1 MSTTVEWIA
10 QELNCPARGNQ
21 RLEIHGA
28 ESVLKAGPHD
38 ITFVGD
44 ELNLKRLK
52 SSQAGA
58 VIIEQRLEE
67 SFQKAFES
75 TPMTSLTVVDA
86 QAAFIK
92 VIQKLRPAR
101 ELPEIGISP
110 AADISDQATIGENC
124 HIYPRVTIRP
134 GVKIGNNCRIYPG
147 VYIGDDC
154 VLGDDVTI
162 HANTVLYPD
171 VKIADRVLIHAAAV
185 LGCDGFG
192 YRFEKGQYV
201 KIPHLGS
208 VRIEEDVEIGAGT
221 TIDRGMIGP
230 TVIGLGTK
238 IDNQVMIA
246 HNCEIGKHNA
256 FASQVGFA
264 GSITTGDYVRCAG
277 QVGIADHVHIG
288 DQATL
293 GARAGVHRDIPP
305 GEVHIGTPA
314 APEKEQRKIVM
325 SIRKVPEMRKQI
337 RDLEQQLKTLTQQFE
352 ALNDSSQINDKSA
365 LT

>member
-10 QELNCPARGNQ
+10 QALNCPAKGNQ

-38 ITFVGD
+38 ITFIGD
-44 ELNLKRLK
+44 ELNLKRLQ
-52 SSQAGA
+52 SSRAGA
-58 VIIEQRLEE
+58 VIVDKKLED
-67 SFQKAFES
+67 SFEKVNENTQF
-75 TPMTSLTVVDA
+75 TSLTVVDA

-92 VIQKLRPAR
+92 IIQKLRPQR
-101 ELPEIGISP
+101 SLPDIGISP
-110 AADISDQATIGENC
+110 EADISDEVILGENC
-124 HIYPRVTIRP
+124 HIFPRVTIRP
-134 GVKIGNNCRIYPG
+134 GVQIGNNCRIYPG
-147 VYIGDDC
+147 VYIGEDC
-154 VLGDDVTI
+154 VIGDDVTI
-162 HANTVLYPD
+162 HANAVLYPD
-171 VKIADRVLIHAAAV
+171 VKIANRVLIHATAV
-185 LGCDGFG
+185 LGSDGFG
-192 YRFEKGQYV
+192 YRFEEGHFV

-208 VRIEEDVEIGAGT
+208 VRVEADVEIGAGT
-221 TIDRGMIGP
+221 TIDRGMIGA
-230 TVIGLGTK
+230 TEIGEGTK

-293 GARAGVHRDIPP
+293 GARAGVHRDIPA
-305 GEVHIGTPA
+305 GEIHIGTPA

-325 SIRKVPEMRKQI
+325 SMRKVPEMRKQM
-337 RDLEQQLKTLTQQFE
+337 RDLEKRVQEMSQLLEDLKNE
-352 ALNDSSQINDKSA
+352 PSQM
-365 LT
+365 

>member
-10 QELNCPARGNQ
+10 QALDCPARGNQ

-44 ELNLKRLK
+44 ELNLKRLQ
-52 SSQAGA
+52 SSNAGA
-58 VIIEQRLEE
+58 VIVEQRLDE
-67 SFQKAFES
+67 SFQKIYDEATFA
-75 TPMTSLTVVDA
+75 SLTVVDA
-86 QAAFIK
+86 QAAFIQI
-92 VIQKLRPAR
+92 IQKLRPPR
-101 ELPEIGISP
+101 SLPKIGISSE
-110 AADISDQATIGENC
+110 AEISDEAKIGENC
-124 HIYPRVTIRP
+124 DIYPQVTIRP
-134 GVKIGNNCRIYPG
+134 GVQIGKNCRIYPG

-154 VLGDDVTI
+154 IIGDDVTI
-162 HANTVLYPD
+162 HANAVLYPD
-171 VKIADRVLIHAAAV
+171 VKIANRVLIHATAV

-192 YRFEKGQYV
+192 YRFENGRYL

-208 VRIEEDVEIGAGT
+208 VQIEEDVEIGAGT
-221 TIDRGMIGP
+221 TIDRGMIGA
-230 TVIGLGTK
+230 TVIGEGSK
-238 IDNQVMIA
+238 VDNQVMIA

-293 GARAGVHRDIPP
+293 GARAGVHRDIPS
-305 GEVHIGTPA
+305 GEIHIGTPA

-337 RDLEQQLKTLTQQFE
+337 RDLEKHIQELNQRFEELKNE
-352 ALNDSSQINDKSA
+352 SSA
-365 LT
+365 A

>member
-10 QELNCPARGNQ
+10 QELNCLAKGNQ

-52 SSQAGA
+52 SSNAGA
-58 VIIEQRLEE
+58 VLLEKRLEE
-67 SFQKAFES
+67 SFEKSFEEA
-75 TPMTSLTVVDA
+75 PFTSIAVVDA

-92 VIQKLRPAR
+92 IIQKLRPLR
-101 ELPEIGISP
+101 MLPEIGISP
-110 AADISDQATIGENC
+110 QALISDEVELGENC
-124 HIYPRVTIRP
+124 HIYPQVTIRP
-134 GVKIGNNCRIYPG
+134 GVRIGNNCRIYPG
-147 VYIGDDC
+147 VYIGEDC
-154 VLGDDVTI
+154 HIGDDVTI
-162 HANTVLYPD
+162 HANAVFYPD
-171 VKIADRVLIHAAAV
+171 VKLGNRIIIHAAAV

-192 YRFEKGQYV
+192 YRFEQGRFI

-208 VRIEEDVEIGAGT
+208 VQIEDDVEIGAGT

-230 TVIGLGTK
+230 TVIGEGSK

-277 QVGIADHVHIG
+277 QVGVADHVYIG
-288 DQATL
+288 DRATL
-293 GARAGVHRDIPP
+293 GARAGVHRDIPA

-325 SIRKVPEMRKQI
+325 SLRKVPEMRKQI
-337 RDLEQQLKTLTQQFE
+337 RELENQIKKMSQQLENLNQLE
-352 ALNDSSQINDKSA
+352 ANQ
-365 LT
+365 

>member
-10 QELNCPARGNQ
+10 QELNCLAKGNQ

-52 SSQAGA
+52 SSNAGA
-58 VIIEQRLEE
+58 VLLEKRLEE
-67 SFQKAFES
+67 LFEKSFEEAPF
-75 TPMTSLTVVDA
+75 TSIAVVDA

-92 VIQKLRPAR
+92 IIQKLRPLR
-101 ELPEIGISP
+101 MLPEIGISP
-110 AADISDQATIGENC
+110 QALISDDVELGENC
-124 HIYPRVTIRP
+124 HIYPQVTIRP
-134 GVKIGNNCRIYPG
+134 GVRIGNNCRIYPG
-147 VYIGDDC
+147 VYIGEDC
-154 VLGDDVTI
+154 HIGDDVTI
-162 HANTVLYPD
+162 HANAVLYPD
-171 VKIADRVLIHAAAV
+171 VKLGNRIIIHAAAV

-192 YRFEKGQYV
+192 YRFEQGRFI

-208 VRIEEDVEIGAGT
+208 VQIEDDVEIGAGT

-230 TVIGLGTK
+230 TVIGEGSK

-277 QVGIADHVHIG
+277 QVGVADHVYIG
-288 DQATL
+288 DRATL
-293 GARAGVHRDIPP
+293 GARAGVHRDIPA

-325 SIRKVPEMRKQI
+325 SLRKVPEMRKQI
-337 RDLEQQLKTLTQQFE
+337 RELENQIKKMSQQLENLNQLE
-352 ALNDSSQINDKSA
+352 ANQ
-365 LT
+365 

>member
-10 QELNCPARGNQ
+10 QELNCLAKGNQ

-52 SSQAGA
+52 SSNAGA
-58 VIIEQRLEE
+58 VLLEKRLEE
-67 SFQKAFES
+67 SFEKSFEEA
-75 TPMTSLTVVDA
+75 PFTSIAVVDA

-92 VIQKLRPAR
+92 IIQKLRPLR
-101 ELPEIGISP
+101 MLPEIGISP
-110 AADISDQATIGENC
+110 QALISDEVELGENC
-124 HIYPRVTIRP
+124 HIYPQVTIRP
-134 GVKIGNNCRIYPG
+134 GVRIGNNCRIYPG
-147 VYIGDDC
+147 VYIGEDC
-154 VLGDDVTI
+154 HIGDDVTI
-162 HANTVLYPD
+162 HANAVFYPD
-171 VKIADRVLIHAAAV
+171 VKLGNRIIIHAAAV

-192 YRFEKGQYV
+192 YRFEQGRFI

-208 VRIEEDVEIGAGT
+208 VQIEDDVEIGAGT

-230 TVIGLGTK
+230 TVIGEGSK

-277 QVGIADHVHIG
+277 QVGVADHVYIG
-288 DQATL
+288 DRATL
-293 GARAGVHRDIPP
+293 GARAGVHRDIPA

-325 SIRKVPEMRKQI
+325 SLRKVPEMRKQI
-337 RDLEQQLKTLTQQFE
+337 RELENQIKKMSQQLESLNQLE
-352 ALNDSSQINDKSA
+352 ANQ
-365 LT
+365 

>member
-10 QELNCPARGNQ
+10 QELNCLVKGNQ

-52 SSQAGA
+52 SSNAGA
-58 VIIEQRLEE
+58 VLLEKRLEE
-67 SFQKAFES
+67 SFEKSFGEAPF
-75 TPMTSLTVVDA
+75 TSIAVVDA

-92 VIQKLRPAR
+92 IIQKLRPSR
-101 ELPEIGISP
+101 PLPEIGVSLQ
-110 AADISDQATIGENC
+110 AQISDNVELGENC
-124 HIYPRVTIRP
+124 QIYPQVTIRP
-134 GVKIGNNCRIYPG
+134 GVRIGKNCRIYPG
-147 VYIGDDC
+147 VYIGEDC
-154 VLGDDVTI
+154 VIGDDVTI
-162 HANTVLYPD
+162 HANAVFYPD
-171 VKIADRVLIHAAAV
+171 VKLGNRVLIHAAAV

-192 YRFEKGQYV
+192 YRFEAGRFI

-208 VRIEEDVEIGAGT
+208 VRIEDDVEIGAGT

-230 TVIGLGTK
+230 TVIGEGTK

-277 QVGIADHVHIG
+277 QVGVADHVHIG

-337 RDLEQQLKTLTQQFE
+337 RELENQIKQMSQQLESLNQLT
-352 ALNDSSQINDKSA
+352 ADK
-365 LT
+365 

>member
-10 QELNCPARGNQ
+10 QELNCPAKGNQ

-52 SSQAGA
+52 SSNAGA
-58 VIIEQRLEE
+58 VIVEKRLEE
-67 SFQKAFES
+67 SYQKAFES
-75 TPMTSLTVVDA
+75 APFTSLTVEDA

-92 VIQKLRPAR
+92 IFQKLRPQR
-101 ELPEIGISP
+101 SLPDVGISP
-110 AADISDQATIGENC
+110 QADISDQVTIGENC

-134 GVKIGNNCRIYPG
+134 GVQIGNNCRIYPG
-147 VYIGDDC
+147 AYIGDDC

-162 HANTVLYPD
+162 HANVVLYPD
-171 VKIADRVLIHAAAV
+171 VKIANRALIHASAV

-192 YRFEKGQYV
+192 YRFEQGHYS

-208 VRIEEDVEIGAGT
+208 VRIEDDVEIGAGT
-221 TIDRGMIGP
+221 TIDRGMIGA
-230 TVIGLGTK
+230 TVIGEGTK

-277 QVGIADHVHIG
+277 QVGIADHVHVG

-337 RDLEQQLKTLTQQFE
+337 REMENHIKELTQRFE
-352 ALNDSSQINDKSA
+352 ELQTQQTNDKSA

>member
-1 MSTTVEWIA
+1 MSTTIEWIA

-52 SSQAGA
+52 SSSAGA
-58 VIIEQRLEE
+58 VIIEKRLEE
-67 SFQKAFES
+67 SFQKSFTEAPFA
-75 TPMTSLTVVDA
+75 SLTVVDA

-92 VIQKLRPAR
+92 IIQKLRPAR

-110 AADISDQATIGENC
+110 EADISPDVTIGENC

-134 GVKIGNNCRIYPG
+134 GVKIGSNCRIHPG
-147 VYIGDDC
+147 VYIGDEC
-154 VLGDDVTI
+154 EIGDDVTI

-171 VKIADRVLIHAAAV
+171 VKIANRVLIHATAV

-192 YRFEKGQYV
+192 YRFEKGRYV

-208 VRIEEDVEIGAGT
+208 VRIEDDVEIGAGT

-230 TVIGLGTK
+230 TVIGEGSK

-293 GARAGVHRDIPP
+293 GARAGVHRDIPA

-325 SIRKVPEMRKQI
+325 AMRKVPDMRKQL
-337 RDLEQQLKTLTQQFE
+337 RELEQHIKTLTQQFDELKNSSE
-352 ALNDSSQINDKSA
+352 ADDKSA

>member
-10 QELNCPARGNQ
+10 QALNCPAKGNQ

-38 ITFVGD
+38 ITFIGD

-52 SSQAGA
+52 SSRAGA
-58 VIIEQRLEE
+58 VIVDKSLEDSYQKTYE
-67 SFQKAFES
+67 ENQFTSF
-75 TPMTSLTVVDA
+75 TVVDA

-92 VIQKLRPAR
+92 IFQELRPQRA
-101 ELPEIGISP
+101 LPEIGISP
-110 AADISDQATIGENC
+110 QADISNEATLGENC

-134 GVKIGNNCRIYPG
+134 GVQIGDNCRIYPG

-154 VLGDDVTI
+154 VIGDDVTI
-162 HANTVLYPD
+162 HANAVLYPD
-171 VKIADRVLIHAAAV
+171 VKIADRAIIHATAV

-192 YRFEKGQYV
+192 YRFENGHFV

-208 VRIEEDVEIGAGT
+208 VRIEEDVEIGAGS
-221 TIDRGMIGP
+221 TIDRGMIGA
-230 TVIGLGTK
+230 TEIGEGTK

-277 QVGIADHVHIG
+277 QVGIADHIHIG

-293 GARAGVHRDIPP
+293 GARAGVHRDIPA
-305 GEVHIGTPA
+305 GEIHIGTPA

-325 SIRKVPEMRKQI
+325 AMRKVPDMRKQI
-337 RDLEQQLKTLTQQFE
+337 RELEKQVKELTELFDNLKAESQL
-352 ALNDSSQINDKSA
+352 
-365 LT
+365 

>member
-1 MSTTVEWIA
+1 MSTTIERISE
-10 QELNCPARGNQ
+10 ELNCPVKGNQ

-58 VIIEQRLEE
+58 VILEQRLEE
-67 SFQKAFES
+67 SFRKDFDEAPF
-75 TPMTSLTVVDA
+75 TSLTIVDA

-92 VIQKLRPAR
+92 IVQKLRPPR
-101 ELPEIGISP
+101 SLPEIGISSQ
-110 AADISDQATIGENC
+110 AEISSDVKVGENC
-124 HIYPRVTIRP
+124 HIYPRVTICP
-134 GVKIGNNCRIYPG
+134 GVQIGNNCRIYPG
-147 VYIGDDC
+147 AYIGNDC
-154 VLGDDVTI
+154 VIGDDVTI
-162 HANTVLYPD
+162 HANAVLYPD
-171 VKIADRVLIHAAAV
+171 VKIANRVLIHATAV

-192 YRFEKGQYV
+192 YRFENGCYI
-201 KIPHLGS
+201 KIPHTGS
-208 VRIEEDVEIGAGT
+208 VKIEDDVEIGAGT
-221 TIDRGMIGP
+221 TIDRGMIGA
-230 TVIGLGTK
+230 TVIGEGSK

-314 APEKEQRKIVM
+314 APEKEQIKTVM
-325 SIRKVPEMRKQI
+325 AMRKVPEMRKQL
-337 RDLEQQLKTLTQQFE
+337 RELEKQMK
-352 ALNDSSQINDKSA
+352 ALADQVESLNQTNQIEDETA
-365 LT
+365 PA

>member
-1 MSTTVEWIA
+1 MSTTIEWIS
-10 QELNCPARGNQ
+10 QELNCPAKGNQ

-44 ELNLKRLK
+44 KLNLKRLK
-52 SSQAGA
+52 SSGAGA
-58 VIIEQRLEE
+58 VIVDQRLEE
-67 SFQKAFES
+67 SFRKDYDEAPFA
-75 TPMTSLTVVDA
+75 SLIVVDA

-92 VIQKLRPAR
+92 ILQKLRPPR
-101 ELPEIGISP
+101 SLPEIGISP
-110 AADISDQATIGENC
+110 RAEISDEAQLGKNC
-124 HIYPRVTIRP
+124 HIYPQVTISP
-134 GVKIGNNCRIYPG
+134 GVRIGNNCRIYPG

-154 VLGDDVTI
+154 VIGDDVTI
-162 HANTVLYPD
+162 HANAVLYPD
-171 VKIADRVLIHAAAV
+171 VKIANRSLIHATAV

-192 YRFEKGQYV
+192 YRFENGRFI
-201 KIPHLGS
+201 KIPHTGS
-208 VRIEEDVEIGAGT
+208 VQIEGDVEIGAGT
-221 TIDRGMIGP
+221 TIDRGMIGA
-230 TVIGLGTK
+230 TVIGEGSK

-277 QVGIADHVHIG
+277 QVGVVDHVHVG
-288 DQATL
+288 ERATL

-314 APEKEQRKIVM
+314 APEKEQIKIVM
-325 SIRKVPEMRKQI
+325 SMRKVPEMRKQI
-337 RDLEQQLKTLTQQFE
+337 RELEKHLKELTAQFE
-352 ALNDSSQINDKSA
+352 VLKNTNQIEDKA
-365 LT
+365 A

>member
-1 MSTTVEWIA
+1 MSTTVERIA
-10 QELNCPARGNQ
+10 QELNCPAKGNQ

-28 ESVLKAGPHD
+28 ESVLRAGPHD
-38 ITFVGD
+38 ITFIGD

-52 SSQAGA
+52 SSNAGA
-58 VIIEQRLEE
+58 VIVEKRLEE
-67 SFQKAFES
+67 SFQKAYES
-75 TPMTSLTVVDA
+75 ASITSLTVEDA

-92 VIQKLRPAR
+92 IFQKLRPQR
-101 ELPEIGISP
+101 SLPEVGISP
-110 AADISDQATIGENC
+110 QAEISEGTTIGENC

-134 GVKIGNNCRIYPG
+134 GVQIGNNCRIYPG
-147 VYIGDDC
+147 AYIGEDC

-162 HANTVLYPD
+162 HANAVLYPD
-171 VKIADRVLIHAAAV
+171 VKISNRVLIHASAV

-192 YRFEKGQYV
+192 YRFEQGRFA

-208 VRIEEDVEIGAGT
+208 VRIEDDVEIGAGT
-221 TIDRGMIGP
+221 TIDRGMIGA
-230 TVIGLGTK
+230 TVIGEGTK

-277 QVGIADHVHIG
+277 QVGIADHVHVG
-288 DQATL
+288 DRATL

-314 APEKEQRKIVM
+314 APEREQKKIVL
-325 SIRKVPEMRKQI
+325 SIKKVPEMRKQI
-337 RDLEQQLKTLTQQFE
+337 RELEHHLKQLTQQFDE
-352 ALNDSSQINDKSA
+352 LKTQQING
-365 LT
+365 

>member
-10 QELNCPARGNQ
+10 QELNCLAKGNQ

-52 SSQAGA
+52 SSNAGA
-58 VIIEQRLEE
+58 VLLEKRLEE
-67 SFQKAFES
+67 SFEKSFEEA
-75 TPMTSLTVVDA
+75 PFTSIAVVDA

-92 VIQKLRPAR
+92 IIQKLRPLR
-101 ELPEIGISP
+101 MLPEIGISP
-110 AADISDQATIGENC
+110 QALISDDVELGENC
-124 HIYPRVTIRP
+124 HIYPQVTIRP
-134 GVKIGNNCRIYPG
+134 GVRIGNNCRIYPG
-147 VYIGDDC
+147 VYIGEDC
-154 VLGDDVTI
+154 HIGDDVTI
-162 HANTVLYPD
+162 HANAVFYPD
-171 VKIADRVLIHAAAV
+171 VKLGNRIIIHAAAV

-192 YRFEKGQYV
+192 YRFEQGRFI

-208 VRIEEDVEIGAGT
+208 VQIEDDVEIGAGT

-230 TVIGLGTK
+230 TVIGEGSK

-277 QVGIADHVHIG
+277 QVGVADHVYIG
-288 DQATL
+288 DRATL
-293 GARAGVHRDIPP
+293 GARAGVHRDIPA

-325 SIRKVPEMRKQI
+325 SLRKVPEMRKQI
-337 RDLEQQLKTLTQQFE
+337 RELENQIKKMSQQLENLNQLE
-352 ALNDSSQINDKSA
+352 ANQ
-365 LT
+365 

>member
-1 MSTTVEWIA
+1 MSTTIEWISE
-10 QELNCPARGNQ
+10 ELNCPVKGNQ
-21 RLEIHGA
+21 TLEIHGA

-52 SSQAGA
+52 SSRAGA

-67 SFQKAFES
+67 SFQKDYGEAQFAS
-75 TPMTSLTVVDA
+75 FIVVDA

-92 VIQKLRPAR
+92 IVQKLRPPR
-101 ELPEIGISP
+101 SLPDIGISSQVE
-110 AADISDQATIGENC
+110 ISDTAEIGENC
-124 HIYPRVTIRP
+124 HIYPQVTICP
-134 GVKIGNNCRIYPG
+134 GVQIGNNCRIYPG
-147 VYIGDDC
+147 VYIGEDC
-154 VLGDDVTI
+154 VIGDDVTI
-162 HANTVLYPD
+162 HANAVLYPD
-171 VKIADRVLIHAAAV
+171 VKIASRALIHATAV

-192 YRFEKGQYV
+192 YRFENGRFI
-201 KIPHLGS
+201 KIPHTGS
-208 VRIEEDVEIGAGT
+208 VQIEEDVEIGAGT
-221 TIDRGMIGP
+221 TIDRGMIGA
-230 TVIGLGTK
+230 TIIGEGSK

-277 QVGIADHVHIG
+277 QVGIADHVHVG
-288 DQATL
+288 ERATL

-314 APEKEQRKIVM
+314 APEKEQIKTVM
-325 SIRKVPEMRKQI
+325 SMKRVPEMRKQL
-337 RDLEQQLKTLTQQFE
+337 RELEKQIKELTAQFE
-352 ALNDSSQINDKSA
+352 VLKNTNQTEDKA
-365 LT
+365 A

>member
-1 MSTTVEWIA
+1 MSTTIEWIA
-10 QELNCPARGNQ
+10 QELNCPAKGNQ

-52 SSQAGA
+52 SSNAGA
-58 VIIEQRLEE
+58 VIVDKQLEE
-67 SFQKAFES
+67 SFQKAYEAAPFAS
-75 TPMTSLTVVDA
+75 FTIVDA

-92 VIQKLRPAR
+92 ILQKLRPPR
-101 ELPEIGISP
+101 SLPEIGISSQT
-110 AADISDQATIGENC
+110 DISNQATLGENC
-124 HIYPRVTIRP
+124 HIYPRVTICS
-134 GVKIGNNCRIYPG
+134 GVRIGNNCRIYPG
-147 VYIGDDC
+147 AYIGENC
-154 VLGDDVTI
+154 VIGDDVTI
-162 HANTVLYPD
+162 HANAVLYPD
-171 VKIADRVLIHAAAV
+171 VTIANRVLIHATVV

-192 YRFEKGQYV
+192 YRFENGRFI

-208 VRIEEDVEIGAGT
+208 VRIEDDVEIGAGT

-230 TVIGLGTK
+230 TVIGEGTK

-277 QVGIADHVHIG
+277 QVGIADHVHVG
-288 DQATL
+288 DRATL

-325 SIRKVPEMRKQI
+325 SLRKVPEMRKQI
-337 RDLEQQLKTLTQQFE
+337 RELENHLKQLTRQFE
-352 ALNDSSQINDKSA
+352 ELENTHRTNEESA
-365 LT
+365 